1 MYQITMT
8 INGHT
13 INGAVYATI
22 EETADALYELRT
34 AARENN
40 FPATYKF
47 NVL

>member
-1 MYQITMT
+1 MYQIIMT
-8 INGHT
+8 INGRT
-13 INGAVYATI
+13 IKGAVYATI

-40 FPATYKF
+40 FPAVYKF